1 MKKKIFAALAA
12 VVFVVG
18 ALFAYHV
25 CFGGETKEISL
36 PKEYIFPTRAQDMY
50 KNADIVVIG
59 RYLGDKKTVVQEVTG
74 LPETF
79 GTIEVE
85 TVLKGEIEEDTPL
98 IRFCGGV
105 IPRWKSL
112 LEKKGES
119 GFAIFLT
126 FLSGEK
132 ITMSKDRFV
141 NAQAGQ
147 RYLMFLGKSPE
158 YPYYGVL
165 ADAYGMRPLDEE
177 DRALSPD
184 SQQYERIDFLLQD

>member
-141 NAQAGQ
+141 NAQAGK
-147 RYLMFLGKSPE
+147 RYLMFLGKSPK

-177 DRALSPD
+177 NRALSPD

>member
-141 NAQAGQ
+141 NAQAGK
-147 RYLMFLGKSPE
+147 RYLMFLGKSSE